1 MSYVHTRKLHTGEIN
16 PKHCLNE
23 ERFRITEIRPRFVS
37 FRLNPNPKE
46 NIKLTML
53 NQLVFMR
60 RGASGWAWST
70 QVNGKE

>member
-37 FRLNPNPKE
+37 FRLN
-46 NIKLTML
+46 KLPQREYQT
-53 NQLVFMR
+53 NHAEPIGIYET
-60 RGASGWAWST
+60 RGFWVGMEYAS
-70 QVNGKE
+70 